1 MEINAIDSESRKQLN
16 RKEFLKLGI
25 GAGLSAGLAVGT
37 GCARRAGRDKSNI
50 VLIVLDTTR
59 VDRLS
64 CYGYDRPT
72 TPNLDLLAAESIL
85 YTDAISSSSWT
96 LPAHAT
102 LFTGKFVTSH
112 GARFDP
118 EGPLILTDAIE
129 GPDGWRQYRARGLA
143 KNEITLAGMLKEAGY
158 ATGAIVGGPWM
169 KKVFGLHSGFDHY
182 DDDEITS
189 LSGRK
194 ASAVTDRALEWVEAT
209 QDRPFFLFLNYFD
222 PHTPYEIHEE
232 FSRLFLPPGTDLS
245 RREDIPE
252 QERPKVLS
260 GLYDAEIRY
269 MDHHIGVLLD
279 RLKELD
285 LYDGTWII
293 VTADHGEL
301 LGEHGMRG
309 HGYWVTQEEI
319 HVPLFAK
326 YPGTEVAPARTDS
339 RVQLTDIMPM
349 ILERLDIRRPA
360 DIQGSS
366 PSKIDHPILAEVYPL
381 TYFFQAGHS
390 QAIFGRNYKFV
401 HNSKNNH
408 QLFDLER
415 DPREMDNLVAR
426 ELDRARSM
434 QSKLVAYLAS
444 LPRPAPVEQEQ
455 LIDKDTQRA
464 LKSLGYTGRT
474 SQPSRPQD

>member
-1 MEINAIDSESRKQLN
+1 METSAKDSESRKYLSRQQ
-16 RKEFLKLGI
+16 FLKLGI
-25 GAGLSAGLAVGT
+25 GAGLSAGLAIGT
-37 GCARRAGRDKSNI
+37 GCAGRPGRNRPNI

-59 VDRLS
+59 ADRLS

-118 EGPLILTDAIE
+118 EGPLILADGIE
-129 GPDGWRQYRARGLA
+129 GPDTWKQYRARGLA
-143 KNEITLAGMLKEAGY
+143 KDEMTLAGILKEAGY
-158 ATGAIVGGPWM
+158 LTGAVVGGPWM

-189 LSGRK
+189 LPGRQ
-194 ASAVTDRALEWVEAT
+194 ADEITSRALKWVEET
-209 QDRPFFLFLNYFD
+209 QDGPFFLFLNYFD

-232 FSRLFLPPGTDLS
+232 FNHLFLPPGTDLS
-245 RREDIPE
+245 RREEIPE
-252 QERPKVLS
+252 QERSKVSS

-269 MDHHIGVLLD
+269 MDHHIGVFLD
-279 RLKELD
+279 GLKELD

-326 YPGTEVAPARTDS
+326 YPGTEIAPARTDS

-349 ILERLDIRRPA
+349 ILERLDIAKPR

-381 TYFFQAGHS
+381 TYFFQAGHT
-390 QAIFGRNYKFV
+390 QAIFDGNYKFV

-426 ELDRARSM
+426 ELDRARNM

-444 LPRPAPVEQEQ
+444 LPKHAPPGEQQ
-455 LIDKDTQRA
+455 IVDKETQRA
-464 LKSLGYTGRT
+464 LKSLGYTGKAK
-474 SQPSRPQD
+474 QPSNPQD